1 MSAKILIVDDE
12 EDIRALIRGILEDES
27 YTVIEA
33 ANSSAAF
40 EMIDSEDPD
49 LIILDIWLQGSEKDG
64 MEILE
69 SLQSRDFYI
78 PTLMISGHGTI
89 ETAVSAIKKG
99 AYDFIEKPFKSDRLL
114 MMITR
119 ALETAKLKKENKVL
133 KSESLKKKNS
143 LIGKTDAMKNLQE
156 QITKI
161 APGNS
166 RVLIKGEAGTGKE
179 VVAREIHCQ
188 SPRQDKVFMALNCA
202 ALHPERLEQE
212 LFGVENKDEQQKGV
226 LALADG
232 GTLFLDEVL
241 DMPLETQ
248 GKILRVLEE
257 NAFEP
262 VGSHKAVKTD
272 VRVIAST
279 NQDVE
284 QAVKDGHFREDLLY
298 RLNVV
303 TLELPTLPERS
314 DDIALLA
321 THFLQEFVTNK
332 EVSLTKD
339 AKESLKQYQWPG
351 NVRQLRNVM
360 EWVAIMNNFE
370 GDTVKVEKT
379 HLPPEIT
386 GVSAAQNTVSVSDG
400 ADYTA
405 FPLRE
410 ARENFEKNYLTM
422 QIRRFDGN
430 VSQAAKFIGMERS
443 ALHRKLKSL
452 DISPDDAQNGS
463 GQNKEVA

>member
-1 MSAKILIVDDE
+1 
-12 EDIRALIRGILEDES
+12 
-27 YTVIEA
+27 
-33 ANSSAAF
+33 
-40 EMIDSEDPD
+40 
-49 LIILDIWLQGSEKDG
+49 
-64 MEILE
+64 
-69 SLQSRDFYI
+69 
-78 PTLMISGHGTI
+78 MISGHGTI

-133 KSESLKKKNS
+133 KSESLKKKNT
-143 LIGKTDAMKNLQE
+143 LIGKTEAMKNLQE
-156 QITKI
+156 QIAKI

-262 VGSHKAVKTD
+262 VGSHKAIKTD

-303 TLELPTLPERS
+303 TLELPTLTERS

-339 AKESLKQYQWPG
+339 AKEALKHYQWPG

-370 GDTVKVEKT
+370 GDTVKV
-379 HLPPEIT
+379 
-386 GVSAAQNTVSVSDG
+386 
-400 ADYTA
+400 
-405 FPLRE
+405 
-410 ARENFEKNYLTM
+410 
-422 QIRRFDGN
+422 
-430 VSQAAKFIGMERS
+430 
-443 ALHRKLKSL
+443 
-452 DISPDDAQNGS
+452 
-463 GQNKEVA
+463 